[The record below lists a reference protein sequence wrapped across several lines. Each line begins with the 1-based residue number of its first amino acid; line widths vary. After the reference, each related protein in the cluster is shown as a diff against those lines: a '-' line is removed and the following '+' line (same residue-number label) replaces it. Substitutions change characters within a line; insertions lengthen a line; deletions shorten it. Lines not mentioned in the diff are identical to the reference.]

1 MIRPGIAYRF
11 LEGDSGQGI
20 PEGLL
25 QAKTAI
31 VFNTA
36 NTPPEREQEVFLDPL
51 ENLWKTCIFSFC
63 GVLEFHRRMFSV
75 VVTSTEEER
84 REWLDEAGDLV
95 NNLFPVVSPS

>member
-1 MIRPGIAYRF
+1 MIRPAIVYRL

-25 QAKTAI
+25 RAKTALI
-31 VFNTA
+31 FNTA

-51 ENLWKTCIFSFC
+51 ENLWKTCIFSFS
-63 GVLEFHRRMFSV
+63 GVLELRRRMFSV

-84 REWLDEAGDLV
+84 RSGWTKREIW
-95 NNLFPVVSPS
+95 